1 MPVSHIHN
9 TTNTQKVYVPG
20 MRSKALVNLMRTA
33 APVMLEGRR
42 RATQLP
48 LSTYSRLLGFEG
60 DEQAREFVMLHQVG
74 GQ

>member
-1 MPVSHIHN
+1 
-9 TTNTQKVYVPG
+9 